1 MPIILI
7 VIQIIVSI
15 ALILVVILQV
25 RKSSSASGV
34 FGGGTTADY
43 GGKKGREAFLMK
55 LTTAIAVL
63 FMLSSLLI
71 GLIK

>member
-1 MPIILI
+1 

>member
-1 MPIILI
+1 MPIGLI

-15 ALILVVILQV
+15 ALILVVILQA

-63 FMLSSLLI
+63 FMLSSLVI